1 MGPKRA
7 WVAFSF
13 IALAADIIL
22 ALGLLE
28 LGYDWYPVALV
39 TGSAALIYIYVVYK
53 RYHVEVVPE
62 NDIMQFDDVDDLR
75 ILSSIYGL
83 GTQGTEKDLRERLLV
98 FARANRDNAFVWVAP
113 SSVISLGSALEV
125 PAGLALATERQADMS
140 SAVSTRGLIG
150 GRPRSPERLKRL
162 RACPICDNR
171 VGKSGGICS
180 ECGADLEFYSAL
192 SESKVGKRLIS
203 KKADSVRRKLR
214 YDVPLLGE
222 NR

>member
-1 MGPKRA
+1 MGPKQA
-7 WVAFSF
+7 WVVFSF

-28 LGYDWYPVALV
+28 LGYHGYPVALL
-39 TGSAALIYIYVVYK
+39 TGSIALIYIYVLYK

-62 NDIMQFDDVDDLR
+62 NDILQFDDVDDLR

-83 GTQGTEKDLRERLLV
+83 DTQGTEKDLRERLLV
-98 FARANRDNAFVWVAP
+98 FARVNEDNAFVWVAP
-113 SSVISLGSALEV
+113 RSVISLGSALEV
-125 PAGLALATERQADMS
+125 PAGSALAMERQADRPS
-140 SAVSTRGLIG
+140 TVSTRGLIG
-150 GRPRSPERLKRL
+150 GKPRSPERLKRL

-171 VGKSGGICS
+171 VEKSGSICS

-203 KKADSVRRKLR
+203 EKADGVRRKLR

>member
-1 MGPKRA
+1 MGPRQA

-13 IALAADIIL
+13 IVFAADFVL

-39 TGSAALIYIYVVYK
+39 TGSAALIYIYVLYK

-62 NDIMQFDDVDDLR
+62 SDILQFDDVDDLR

-83 GTQGTEKDLRERLLV
+83 DIQGTEKDLRDRLLV
-98 FARANRDNAFVWVAP
+98 FARANEDNAFVWVAP
-113 SSVISLGSALEV
+113 RSIISLGSALEV
-125 PAGLALATERQADMS
+125 PTGVALATERPADRPS
-140 SAVSTRGLIG
+140 TVSTRGLFG

-203 KKADSVRRKLR
+203 EKADGVRRKLR

>member
-1 MGPKRA
+1 MGPKQA
-7 WVAFSF
+7 WVVFSF
-13 IALAADIIL
+13 IALAADIVL

-28 LGYDWYPVALV
+28 LGYDGYPVVLIA
-39 TGSAALIYIYVVYK
+39 GSAALVYIYVVYK

-83 GTQGTEKDLRERLLV
+83 DTKGTEKDVRGRLMA
-98 FARANRDNAFVWVAP
+98 FARANENNAFVWVAP
-113 SSVISLGSALEV
+113 RSVISLGSALEV
-125 PAGLALATERQADMS
+125 PSGPIAAAERLADRSSS
-140 SAVSTRGLIG
+140 SALVG
-150 GRPRSPERLKRL
+150 GKPRSPERLRRL
-162 RACPICDNR
+162 RACPICDSP
-171 VGKSGGICS
+171 VSKSEIICI

-203 KKADSVRRKLR
+203 EKAEDVRRKLR

>member
-1 MGPKRA
+1 MGPKQA
-7 WVAFSF
+7 WAAFSF
-13 IALAADIIL
+13 IALAWDVVL
-22 ALGLLE
+22 ALVLLQ
-28 LGYDWYPVALV
+28 LGYDGYPVALV

-62 NDIMQFDDVDDLR
+62 SDIMQFDDVNDLR
-75 ILSSIYGL
+75 ILSGIYGL
-83 GTQGTEKDLRERLLV
+83 DTSGTHSELRERLLT
-98 FARANRDNAFVWVAP
+98 FARANRDKAFVWIAP
-113 SSVISLGSALEV
+113 RSVISLGSALEV
-125 PAGLALATERQADMS
+125 PAESAFATERPADRPS
-140 SAVSTRGLIG
+140 TVSTRGLVG

-171 VGKSGGICS
+171 VGKSGGICN
-180 ECGADLEFYSAL
+180 ECGADLEFYYTL

-203 KKADSVRRKLR
+203 EKADGVRRKLR